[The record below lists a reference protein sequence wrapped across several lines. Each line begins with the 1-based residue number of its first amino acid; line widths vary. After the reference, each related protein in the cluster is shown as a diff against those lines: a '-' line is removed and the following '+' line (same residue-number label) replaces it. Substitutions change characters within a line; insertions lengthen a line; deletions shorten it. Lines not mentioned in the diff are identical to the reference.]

1 MNDDITTETF
11 HDQRPSHP
19 ARPVALHNAV
29 QASNAMWAAVDA
41 EIERGTAAGQLDYA
55 LIGEMQKAEQ
65 IIARLQE
72 AEYDAWQ
79 AEIAAPL
86 AQFDTEHEPSQYEEH
101 YGNLLP

>member
-1 MNDDITTETF
+1 MDNTTWF
-11 HDQRPSHP
+11 DQRPTHP
-19 ARPVALHNAV
+19 QRPVAYYNAIR
-29 QASNAMWAAVDA
+29 AANAMWAIVDR
-41 EIERGTAAGQLDYA
+41 EVERGTAAGQLDYA